1 MTQKAVTRIKEI
13 LDEKRSLDHAIT
25 LLHWDLETE
34 APTMGVNKIAKTIGY
49 LSGESYSKVINEE
62 FKKLIMG
69 LNVEELTEIERK
81 EIEEIKKEYFDKLD
95 KIPKNDYEEYSKL
108 TVIATKKWEE
118 AKTNNNFE
126 IFKDYLR
133 QIINYNKKFIAYRNV
148 GEKPYNILLDDY
160 EKDITVDTLDVFF
173 KKIKTDLSPFIKS
186 ILSVELE
193 EEMKSKISIF
203 NELSFDIEKQKQFS
217 RYIAKLIGFDFDKG
231 VIKESEHPFT
241 LNFNNKDVRITT
253 HYYEKNILSSIFSTI
268 HEGGHAIYEQQIDD
282 SISDTI
288 LGEGTSM
295 GIHES
300 QSRLFENMFGRNFNF
315 WKGVYI
321 KFDELFDVKSKGIEV
336 SDFYKIINIVNKS
349 LIRIEAD
356 ELTYPIHI
364 MIRYELEKEIFSN
377 LEEIENTDYIDYLA
391 TKWADLYEEFL
402 GIRPE
407 TYSDGILQDVHWSS
421 GLFGYFPSYA
431 LGSAYAAQIYQAM
444 NRNIN
449 INESLLNTDF
459 ISINA
464 FLKEKI
470 HRFGKSKTP
479 NEILFIA
486 TNEEFNSD
494 YYINYLKDKYSKIY
508 GLIVDRR

>member
-1 MTQKAVTRIKEI
+1 MTQESVIRIKKI

-34 APTMGVNKIAKTIGY
+34 APIMGVNKISKTIGY

-62 FKKLIMG
+62 FKKLIIG
-69 LNVEELTEIERK
+69 LNVDELTKLQKK
-81 EIEEIKKEYFDKLD
+81 EIEEIKEEYFDKLD
-95 KIPKNDYEEYSKL
+95 KISKKDYEDYSKL

-118 AKTNNNFE
+118 AKANNDFDV
-126 IFKDYLR
+126 FKDYLR
-133 QIINYNKKFIAYRNV
+133 QIINYNKKFIAYRNID
-148 GEKPYNILLDDY
+148 KNPYNILLDDY
-160 EKDITVDTLDVFF
+160 EKGITTDTLDIFF
-173 KKIKTDLSPFIKS
+173 QKIKTDLSPFIKS
-186 ILSVELE
+186 ILSVELDE
-193 EEMKSKISIF
+193 EVKSKMRTF
-203 NELSFDIEKQKQFS
+203 NELSFDIEKQRQFS
-217 RYIAKLIGFDFDKG
+217 RYIAKLIGFNFDMG

-268 HEGGHAIYEQQIDD
+268 HECGHAIYEQQIDD

-315 WKGVYI
+315 WKKVYI
-321 KFDELFDVKSKGIEV
+321 KFDELFNIKTNGIEV
-336 SDFYKIINIVNKS
+336 SDFYKIINIVNRS

-377 LEEIENTDYIDYLA
+377 LDEIENTDYIDYLA
-391 TKWADLYEEFL
+391 AKWSDLYEEFL
-402 GIRPE
+402 GVRPK
-407 TYSDGILQDVHWSS
+407 TYSEGILQDVHWSS

-444 NRNIN
+444 NKYIN
-449 INESLLNTDF
+449 VDECLLNLDFTKINE
-459 ISINA
+459 
-464 FLKEKI
+464 FLKDKI

-486 TNEEFNSD
+486 TDEEFNSD
-494 YYINYLKDKYSKIY
+494 YYIDYLKNKYVKIY
-508 GLIVDRR
+508 GLN